1 MGTPLVHRLPR
12 CIVPSGA
19 GQLEDVTEAV
29 TALRRVVVSGGG
41 SGIGRAT
48 ALRFARAGDH
58 VTIIGR
64 RRHALAASADEINA
78 EIGDGCVDLL
88 VADLSQPDEVERAAE
103 AITGDGLVDV
113 IVNNAGG
120 VGGAAGDGA
129 AGVAADWESELRTNV
144 LTAVLLT
151 KALEGALRRPG
162 ASIVNVS
169 SIAAV
174 NGGGDSYSGAKAAI
188 LGWTVDLAARLGAGG
203 VRVNAVVPGYIQGTE
218 FFGDSMTEERH
229 DRLVARTL
237 VRRAGEPDDVAG
249 CIFFLASQEADY
261 VTGQFLHVNGGAAY
275 GR

>member
-1 MGTPLVHRLPR
+1 MGEVR
-12 CIVPSGA
+12 S
-19 GQLEDVTEAV
+19 
-29 TALRRVVVSGGG
+29 LRRVIVSGGG

-48 ALRFARAGDH
+48 ACRFARAGDR

-64 RRHALAASADEINA
+64 RHHALTASAADINA
-78 EIGDGCVDLL
+78 EVGDTSVDVL
-88 VADLSQPDEVERAAE
+88 VADLSHPDEVERAAT
-103 AITGDGLVDV
+103 AIAGDAPIDV

-120 VGGAAGDGA
+120 VGAAAGDGPA
-129 AGVAADWESELRTNV
+129 AVAADWERELRGNV

-151 KALEGALRRPG
+151 GALDGALRRPG

-188 LGWTVDLAARLGAGG
+188 LGWTVDLAGRLGADGI
-203 VRVNAVVPGYIQGTE
+203 RVNAVVPGYIQATE
-218 FFGDSMTEERH
+218 FFGDRMTQERH

-237 VRRAGEPDDVAG
+237 VGRAGEPDDVAG
-249 CIFFLASQEADY
+249 CIFFLASDEADY
-261 VTGQFLHVNGGAAY
+261 VTGQFLHVNGGALC

>member
-1 MGTPLVHRLPR
+1 
-12 CIVPSGA
+12 
-19 GQLEDVTEAV
+19 
-29 TALRRVVVSGGG
+29 LRRVIVSGGG

-48 ALRFARAGDH
+48 ARRFAGAGDR

-64 RRHALAASADEINA
+64 RHDVLAATAADINA
-78 EIGDGCVDLL
+78 GIGRAAVDVL
-88 VADLSQPDEVERAAE
+88 VADLSHSDEVERAAT
-103 AITGDGLVDV
+103 AIAGDGPVDV

-120 VGGAAGDGA
+120 AGTAAGDSLA
-129 AGVAADWESELRTNV
+129 AVAADWEQELRGNV

-151 KALEGALRRPG
+151 EALEGTLRRPG

-188 LGWTVDLAARLGAGG
+188 LGWTVDLAARLGADG

-218 FFGDSMTEERH
+218 FFADRMTQERH
-229 DRLVARTL
+229 DRLVART
-237 VRRAGEPDDVAG
+237 VVGRAGEPDDVAG
-249 CIFFLASQEADY
+249 CIFFLASDDADY
-261 VTGQFLHVNGGAAY
+261 VTGQFLHVNGGAVY